1 MTLRSS
7 LWNNCVFLWPC
18 ISIHFYT
25 VFFFNQFGN
34 VFKWLKLCEVCF
46 KGTVELLTSQAS
58 FKHLFMYMIR
68 ENPLFFF
75 FLISYIRHPHSLKTI
90 FYLIWFDVSVTFTL
104 KSGIS
109 HLTGDHFFP
118 CLYTPKVHITIA
130 SCHVLFSSSFF
141 SRVIS
146 VWGIQTVLVFVF
158 YHHVI

>member
-1 MTLRSS
+1 MSFSGLAFQFTFTLFFFLIS
-7 LWNNCVFLWPC
+7 LETYLSDWNCVKCVSRGQLNCWHHRHLLSIFSC
-18 ISIHFYT
+18 IWSEKI
-25 VFFFNQFGN
+25 
-34 VFKWLKLCEVCF
+34 
-46 KGTVELLTSQAS
+46 
-58 FKHLFMYMIR
+58 
-68 ENPLFFF
+68 LFFF